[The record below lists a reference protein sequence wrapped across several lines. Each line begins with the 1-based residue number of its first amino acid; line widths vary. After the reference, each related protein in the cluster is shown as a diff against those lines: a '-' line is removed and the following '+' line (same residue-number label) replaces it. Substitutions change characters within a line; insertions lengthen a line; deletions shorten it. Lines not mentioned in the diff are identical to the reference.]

1 MPSCGMMGSSRTRT
15 VPSCDMMRSSHTQTM
30 PSCDM
35 MGLSC
40 TRTVPSCDMM
50 GPSRTRVVPSCDMM
64 GLSRTRTVPLFGT
77 MKPSRIQPAG
87 SLDRMRNLR
96 IGAVVS
102 RSMTGADEFERY
114 SCIQE
119 LKLLLTFAA
128 VLQTR
133 YSNWV
138 YYEEI
143 YSASWYCKTY
153 RRRPYCGLYRTAKR
167 VLSVPCP
174 FGLPRIG
181 QKGET
186 H

>member
-1 MPSCGMMGSSRTRT
+1 MRHDGAFMHPDHAFVRHEEVLRIDV
-15 VPSCDMMRSSHTQTM
+15 VPSCDTIGSSCTRNM
-30 PSCDM
+30 PSCD
-35 MGLSC
+35 
-40 TRTVPSCDMM
+40 TM
-50 GPSRTRVVPSCDMM
+50 GPSRTE
-64 GLSRTRTVPLFGT
+64 TVASFGT
-77 MKPSRIQPAG
+77 MKPSRIQPVG
-87 SLDRMRNLR
+87 SLDGMRNLR

-102 RSMTGADEFERY
+102 RGMTGADEFERY

-167 VLSVPCP
+167 VLCVPCP

-186 H
+186 LR